1 MTEPNG
7 GAGNGEAGQGFLRK
21 MMSAESEQAEFGRGE
36 GIPSR
41 GRNKSGGCG
50 YSSWLRG
57 EAANA
62 LPQVWLKN

>member
-1 MTEPNG
+1 MGTAEPNR
-7 GAGNGEAGQGFLRK
+7 GAGNGGAGQGFLRR

-36 GIPSR
+36 GIPS
-41 GRNKSGGCG
+41 GERNKSGSCV

-62 LPQVWLKN
+62 WP